1 MWKIWDFFART
12 WLGNYGNYSSLLK
25 HQSIVRYVE
34 SNTNS
39 VVASVFQTHQR
50 WRRHSKQYHLWK
62 GQWWPNYLE
71 DNLQNS
77 CGSLLPSLSQ
87 RLFPMFTSRRS
98 LFNLCRSFYQ
108 TWFLPEEV
116 VEWNINLVKN
126 TLKYHNKILGSAL
139 NDSLRLLICSLYSL
153 QPFLQR
159 LYWRWCWSGFPWV
172 QPWGLHQL
180 PQSSS

>member
-1 MWKIWDFFART
+1 MWKIWDFFARI
-12 WLGNYGNYSSLLK
+12 WLGNCFSLLK
-25 HQSIVRYVE
+25 HQSIIRYVE

-77 CGSLLPSLSQ
+77 CGSLLPSLS
-87 RLFPMFTSRRS
+87 RRS
-98 LFNLCRSFYQ
+98 LSNLCRSFYQ

-126 TLKYHNKILGSAL
+126 TLKYHYKIMGSAL

>member
-39 VVASVFQTHQR
+39 VVASVFQTYQR
-50 WRRHSKQYHLWK
+50 WRRRHSKQYHLWK

-98 LFNLCRSFYQ
+98 LFNLCRFFYQ

-126 TLKYHNKILGSAL
+126 TLKYHYKIMGSAL

-153 QPFLQR
+153 QRFL
-159 LYWRWCWSGFPWV
+159 
-172 QPWGLHQL
+172 
-180 PQSSS
+180 